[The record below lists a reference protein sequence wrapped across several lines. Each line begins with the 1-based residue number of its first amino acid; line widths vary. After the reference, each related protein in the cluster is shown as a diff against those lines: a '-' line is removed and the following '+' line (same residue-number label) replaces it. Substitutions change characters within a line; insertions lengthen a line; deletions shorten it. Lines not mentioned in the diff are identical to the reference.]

1 MRHVLAA
8 GSVPPRTRGMR
19 KAARPTILIALA
31 RRSYRLPAPGLRARR
46 SAIHVAPVA
55 ATAQHH
61 LRATPPAQKH
71 PSRLVHPR
79 PRPQPKCDGHQE
91 RWMQYS
97 TAHRGASRLPGVGR
111 GDGTYFPVGPS
122 SRLFYFGAAIIGRAS
137 PQGGRS
143 RAHPLIAST
152 AHAPFNATAERC
164 SHARINR
171 RDPPAIRLW
180 ELRDPHSAANVRGF
194 WQPSTQVV
202 HCRNIVKAC
211 RNRNRHCAVRYR
223 VPARASPP
231 AFARESPLCPS

>member
-8 GSVPPRTRGMR
+8 DPAPSRARRVR
-19 KAARPTILIALA
+19 KATRATVLIAPA
-31 RRSYRLPAPGLRARR
+31 CRPDRLPAPGLRARR

-61 LRATPPAQKH
+61 LGATPPAQKH

-137 PQGGRS
+137 TQWWRTGARLRS
-143 RAHPLIAST
+143 PATHTSVPRNSGALQP
-152 AHAPFNATAERC
+152 APKRQTE
-164 SHARINR
+164 SV
-171 RDPPAIRLW
+171 DAIRQRSGYGNPRST
-180 ELRDPHSAANVRGF
+180 LRGKYPRVLAAINTRSPSWLRSA
-194 WQPSTQVV
+194 
-202 HCRNIVKAC
+202 RNSQ
-211 RNRNRHCAVRYR
+211 RH
-223 VPARASPP
+223 
-231 AFARESPLCPS
+231 